1 MKMAILLTFEK
12 AAAAWGWLLII
23 GYDNLLI
30 EIKVVA
36 E

>member
-1 MKMAILLTFEK
+1 MKMAMLLTFEK
-12 AAAAWGWLLII
+12 AAWEWLIII
-23 GYDNLLI
+23 GYDSLLI